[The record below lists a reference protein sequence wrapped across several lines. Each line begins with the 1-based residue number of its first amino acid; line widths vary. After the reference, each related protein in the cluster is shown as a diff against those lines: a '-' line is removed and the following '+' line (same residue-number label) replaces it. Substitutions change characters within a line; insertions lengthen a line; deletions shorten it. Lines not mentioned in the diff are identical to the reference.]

1 MAIDVLAH
9 FNSRVSRNSEGT
21 FTRVT
26 IAIGI
31 YMYISDHKNNKKARI
46 CQGWQSS
53 WNYFSNR
60 IGVPVI
66 VRHSKKLINVSHDAY
81 MIQFDS
87 Q

>member
-1 MAIDVLAH
+1 MAKDVSPFQLE
-9 FNSRVSRNSEGT
+9 SKSKLGRDT

-31 YMYISDHKNNKKARI
+31 YMYISDHRNNKKARI

-66 VRHSKKLINVSHDAY
+66 VRHSKKLINVSHD
-81 MIQFDS
+81 S
-87 Q
+87 V